1 MAQLYNPA
9 HELAVL
15 ELAPDA
21 VIRNDLDLLK
31 NIFERFNPKKVDN
44 WNIRGK
50 VQLVSRCH
58 PVNSGINLMAD
69 DRFSL
74 IMPTS

>member
-1 MAQLYNPA
+1 MYQAYESYLTAQLYNPA

-21 VIRNDLDLLK
+21 IIRKDLDLLTD
-31 NIFERFNPKKVDN
+31 IFDRFNAKKVDN

-50 VQLVSRCH
+50 VKLVSQLQLFSYR
-58 PVNSGINLMAD
+58 
-69 DRFSL
+69 RFDQA
-74 IMPTS
+74 